1 MRFLFL
7 ASVVIVIQLFSYGTG
22 ASLQWLLKPW
32 LSQNWLRLLMP
43 LVFILSN
50 VLVVVALLRLHP
62 LAFRWISAWMVLMLF
77 VLMSALMTWVIW
89 LLTKQMLPTATMDMG
104 LRILGVAGVVGLFA
118 YALHSAY
125 VPTVRH
131 LTIEIDKPLATPVR
145 VAVASDLH
153 LGRLFGSK
161 QLDWL
166 TATLKKEQVDMLLMP
181 GDIMDDD
188 TQVYETEGMQ
198 KHLAA
203 LTQSVTQGVYA
214 TQGNHDLYRDERGII
229 EAIQD
234 AGIHLLMDE
243 AVKVGDVWVVGRP
256 DDHKSRR
263 LETTELLKKTNTSE
277 PIILLDHRPS
287 EIELHSQLPIDLQV
301 SGHTHNGQI
310 FPANIIVKF
319 MNRLAYGHE
328 RIGEGHYVVTSGFG
342 FWAIPFRLGSRS
354 EIWVIDVEG
363 QPANQLAN

>member
-166 TATLKKEQVDMLLMP
+166 TATLKK
-181 GDIMDDD
+181 
-188 TQVYETEGMQ
+188 
-198 KHLAA
+198 
-203 LTQSVTQGVYA
+203 
-214 TQGNHDLYRDERGII
+214 
-229 EAIQD
+229 
-234 AGIHLLMDE
+234 
-243 AVKVGDVWVVGRP
+243 
-256 DDHKSRR
+256 SR
-263 LETTELLKKTNTSE
+263 
-277 PIILLDHRPS
+277 
-287 EIELHSQLPIDLQV
+287 
-301 SGHTHNGQI
+301 
-310 FPANIIVKF
+310 
-319 MNRLAYGHE
+319 
-328 RIGEGHYVVTSGFG
+328 
-342 FWAIPFRLGSRS
+342 
-354 EIWVIDVEG
+354 
-363 QPANQLAN
+363 